1 MDIETFEKKLNE
13 LGLTKKEFANMVGAV
28 YNGIVNWNTKGETP
42 KWVDSWLE
50 NYEQQKSFDNLVS
63 EVEKYT
69 IKEIKMNDIK
79 GFLKQKYLMSNLRK
93 PQDCLKLSYQYHQ
106 VRVNIYFDY
115 YENTFNLFLVLSYD
129 KYYYFTP
136 LNIDNLIVKNPY
148 LNDIPKEILRQIS
161 INRNLKAFYDNM
173 RERMIH
179 DDIQKSDYEDY
190 EFRNGLKSNKNNDKN
205 PFLSHLKKTPMSEN
219 HLNFLNTQ
227 FNISKYILEKIQA
240 NGYTIV
246 TTTEACKRKDLTVI
260 LDKHGIK
267 L

>member
-1 MDIETFEKKLNE
+1 MLKKDFDEKIKS
-13 LGLTKKEFANMVGAV
+13 LGLTRQDFCNITGLAYSSVS
-28 YNGIVNWNTKGETP
+28 NWNDDNKP
-42 KWVDSWLE
+42 IPIWVDGWFQKYEDAREFYNIKDKVIIDKVMME
-50 NYEQQKSFDNLVS
+50 N
-63 EVEKYT
+63 
-69 IKEIKMNDIK
+69 IKE
-79 GFLKQKYLMSNLRK
+79 FLKQKYLMSNLRK

-148 LNDIPKEILRQIS
+148 LNDIPKEILGQILDNGS
-161 INRNLKAFYDNM
+161 LKDFYDNM
-173 RERMIH
+173 REHMIH
-179 DDIQKSDYEDY
+179 DDTQKSDYEDY

-205 PFLSHLKKTPMSEN
+205 PFLFCLRKTSMSEG

-227 FNISKYILEKIQA
+227 FNISKYILQRIKA
-240 NGYTIV
+240 KGYTVV
-246 TTTEACKRKDLTVI
+246 TTADFLKRKSITFI
-260 LDKHGIK
+260 LNEYSIK